1 MRQRL
6 TTLPPA
12 LAVVAG
18 TAVLFGANATPWKGA
33 AKQAKGAVKADVG
46 KVVGDAKLQAVR

>member
-1 MRQRL
+1 MRQLL
-6 TTLPPA
+6 TTL
-12 LAVVAG
+12 LLTLVVVSG

-33 AKQAKGAVKADVG
+33 AKQIKGAAKAAA

>member
-1 MRQRL
+1 MRQLL
-6 TTLPPA
+6 TALLLT

-33 AKQAKGAVKADVG
+33 AKRIRGAAKF
-46 KVVGDAKLQAVR
+46 QAVR

>member
-1 MRQRL
+1 MRQPF
-6 TTLPPA
+6 TTLLLT

-33 AKQAKGAVKADVG
+33 AKQIKGAAKAAVA